1 MSTFIPTQESPL
13 NPSILKLSA
22 KGSSGRFCERAIQ
35 EVDLA
40 GMTAI
45 AFNGGA
51 DGPVDEDAKNAGW
64 YECNVLP
71 FSLPWKARY
80 LIDST
85 VKAPDL
91 VDNRDYFYFVNDDP
105 DNSRDNYLFSLLH
118 GVRKSTKSA
127 SVRRSLNE
135 QFDGVHFCEKIP
147 NKELKKLGCI
157 DGPFGCSLAVW
168 TEGPNEELV
177 MMHVPNDDILV
188 PSYTGISENGS
199 TSGQQLARPLSDF
212 YLVGALLPNLSF
224 CWGLLDYNSPTYE
237 QDLAMYKE
245 KGLVLKL
252 TEPLSYLEGVDLLVG
267 RMDRC
272 FELPKV
278 S

>member
-1 MSTFIPTQESPL
+1 MSTFIPTLESPL
-13 NPSILKLSA
+13 NPSALKLSA
-22 KGSSGRFCERAIQ
+22 KDNSGRFCERAIQ

-51 DGPVDEDAKNAGW
+51 DGPVDEAASSAGW

-80 LIDST
+80 LIDPM

-105 DNSRDNYLFSLLH
+105 ANSRENYLFSLLH
-118 GVRKSTKSA
+118 SVRKSAKSA
-127 SVRRSLNE
+127 SARRSLNE
-135 QFDGVHFCEKIP
+135 QFDGVHFCEKLTD
-147 NKELKKLGCI
+147 EAQARGC
-157 DGPFGCSLAVW
+157 DHGPFGCSLAVW

-177 MMHVPNDDILV
+177 MMHVPNDEILV
-188 PSYTGISENGS
+188 PSYSGIGADGS
-199 TSGQQLARPLSDF
+199 TASQQPGRPLSDF
-212 YLVGALLPNLSF
+212 YLVAALLPNLSLV
-224 CWGLLDYNSPTYE
+224 WGLLDYNAPTYE
-237 QDLAMYKE
+237 EELAVYRD
-245 KGLVLKL
+245 KGIVLKL
-252 TEPLSYLEGVDLLVG
+252 TEPLSYLEGADLLVG

-272 FELPKV
+272 FDLEV
-278 S
+278 TS